1 MIKWYSKHVLVS
13 TLFILAV
20 MAFFILPA
28 CAAPEIK
35 ILEPKEGS
43 EVPAGNVTVTVE
55 VSGFN
60 IVDKQGQAKV
70 EGEGH
75 IHYFMDEAIPTASG
89 KPAVVAEKYIHTVNT
104 SYTWQNVTPGM
115 HNFSVELVN
124 NDHTPLDPPVLS
136 LNNVRVVESN
146 KSTANATSASPA
158 MKNVSMTNASMTSAT
173 TANVPMTNVTTANV
187 SMANATTTNATTAQ
201 SVTVDLIAKNNNF
214 DKDTITVPAGSKV
227 TVNFDNQD
235 RIPHGFSVYN
245 SPDAKT
251 AIYKGKVT
259 SASSKAVYTFDA
271 PTTPGTYFF
280 RDDLYSRIMTGKFI
294 VQ

>member
-1 MIKWYSKHVLVS
+1 MRKYLSKHVWIS
-13 TLFILAV
+13 TLFIVAV

-43 EVPAGNVTVTVE
+43 EIPAGNVTVTVE
-55 VSGFN
+55 VSDFN

-75 IHYFMDEAIPTASG
+75 IHYFMDEAIPTAPG
-89 KPAVVAEKYIHTVNT
+89 EPAVTTGTYIHTVNT
-104 SYTWQNVTPGM
+104 SYIWQNVTPGM

-146 KSTANATSASPA
+146 ISTASTTSAGQA
-158 MKNVSMTNASMTSAT
+158 MENASMTNASMANVSMTNAT
-173 TANVPMTNVTTANV
+173 
-187 SMANATTTNATTAQ
+187 MANATMENVTPSQA
-201 SVTVDLIAKNNNF
+201 VTVDLVAKNNAF
-214 DKDTITVPAGSKV
+214 DKDTITVPAGAKV

-235 RIPHGFSVYN
+235 RIPHGFSVYD
-245 SPDAKT
+245 SPEAKT

-271 PTTPGTYFF
+271 PTAPGTYFF

>member
-1 MIKWYSKHVLVS
+1 MRKLYSKHVWIS
-13 TLFILAV
+13 TLFVMAV

-28 CAAPEIK
+28 CAAPSIT

-55 VSGFN
+55 VNDFN
-60 IVDKQGQAKV
+60 LVDKQGQAKV

-75 IHYFMDEAIPTASG
+75 IHYFMDEAIPTAAG
-89 KPAVVAEKYIHTVNT
+89 EPAVTAGLYIHTVNT
-104 SYTWQNVTPGM
+104 NYTWQNVTPGM

-124 NDHTPLDPPVLS
+124 NDHTPLEPPVLS

-146 KSTANATSASPA
+146 ISTANATSAGPA
-158 MKNVSMTNASMTSAT
+158 MANASMANATMANVSVTNAT
-173 TANVPMTNVTTANV
+173 TANVTMENVAL
-187 SMANATTTNATTAQ
+187 ANATSAQ
-201 SVTVDLIAKNNNF
+201 SVTIDLIAKNTAF
-214 DKDTITVPAGSKV
+214 DKDTITVPAGAKV

-235 RIPHGFSVYN
+235 KIPHGFSVYE

-271 PTTPGTYFF
+271 PTSPGTYIF